1 MRYSSTAVEFPKK
14 SNIVKQIPMQTTSK
28 TISPMGKFK
37 FNKHNVCV
45 NPNRIE
51 RREKLSSFSIET
63 ALGRY
68 ERWVFGCNCNL
79 PGVGFGTPCMDK
91 AQYPLPSY
99 PTEKDAIKAACK
111 KIRKFLAKNTTG
123 SDPSKADRQIEL
135 YDKKFI
141 LLLDEIE
148 KPLPKQLSLF
158 GVE

>member
-1 MRYSSTAVEFPKK
+1 
-14 SNIVKQIPMQTTSK
+14 
-28 TISPMGKFK
+28 MGKFK

-51 RREKLSSFSIET
+51 RKERLSSFSIET
-63 ALGRY
+63 ALGRN

-79 PGVGFGTPCMDK
+79 PGIGFGTPCMDK
-91 AQYPLPSY
+91 AQFPLTSY

-111 KIRKFLAKNTTG
+111 EIRKFLAKNTTG
-123 SDPSKADRQIEL
+123 NDPNKANRHIKL

-148 KPLPKQLSLF
+148 KPRPKQLSLF
-158 GVE
+158 DLE

>member
-1 MRYSSTAVEFPKK
+1 
-14 SNIVKQIPMQTTSK
+14 
-28 TISPMGKFK
+28 MGKFK

-51 RREKLSSFSIET
+51 RKERLSSFSIKT
-63 ALGRY
+63 ALGRNG
-68 ERWVFGCNCNL
+68 RWVFGCNCNL
-79 PGVGFGTPCMDK
+79 PGIGFGTPCMDK
-91 AQYPLPSY
+91 AQFPLTSY

-111 KIRKFLAKNTTG
+111 EIRKFLAKNTTG
-123 SDPSKADRQIEL
+123 NDPNKADRHIKL

-148 KPLPKQLSLF
+148 KPRPKQLSLF